1 MGHLEDFLKGRVI
14 PVNTDEINNGNKIE
28 LYKVEL
34 NEQNPLTLENFIRKI
49 LDYETRDSYYIEF
62 KFE

>member
-14 PVNTDEINNGNKIE
+14 PVNTDEKNNGNKIE